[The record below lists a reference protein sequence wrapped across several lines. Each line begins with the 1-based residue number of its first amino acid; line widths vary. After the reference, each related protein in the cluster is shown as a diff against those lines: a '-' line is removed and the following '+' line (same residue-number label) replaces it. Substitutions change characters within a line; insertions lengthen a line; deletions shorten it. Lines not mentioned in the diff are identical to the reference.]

1 MSINSRL
8 VCILIGLSCCLT
20 GFTQTPATPSTVSHS
35 LQIQIPQVSLVNVI
49 GNSNVKLAL
58 QAPIEAGTSITTID
72 VDSSFWLN
80 YSFIKGGVTQSKNH
94 IYARIANGYV
104 PMGLSLSVY
113 AKPYQG
119 IGLGGFGISVGAVTL
134 GQNEQR
140 VIENISS
147 CFTGTGIGNGHQL
160 VYQLKLDSEK
170 YDLLDFEQSQQ
181 VSVVYTI
188 SD

>member
-1 MSINSRL
+1 MSCF
-8 VCILIGLSCCLT
+8 VT
-20 GFTQTPATPSTVSHS
+20 GFAQSPAVPSSKSHTV
-35 LQIQIPQVSLVNVI
+35 QVEIPQVSLVNVI
-49 GNSNVKLAL
+49 GSTHLKLAL
-58 QAPIEAGTSITTID
+58 QAPTEAGKSLSNVD

-94 IYARIANGYV
+94 IYARINNGSI
-104 PMGLSLSVY
+104 PMGLALSVY

-119 IGLGGFGISVGAVTL
+119 SGLGGFGVPTGIVNL

-160 VYQLKLDSEK
+160 VYQLKWQSANYE
-170 YDLLDFEQSQQ
+170 LLDFEQSQQ
-181 VSVVYTI
+181 VSVLYTI